1 MEVNNAR
8 PLRLIIYRANRHDI
22 FPVSWQSSSSPP
34 PHGMALTFR
43 LLWESII
50 SAILPI
56 ISVMHISWMFRV
68 NGISPV
74 VSWADWLYDFTFD
87 TFTRVVSSDPEVP
100 KPKGSFIWRLLF
112 DRTYRQSPTFPVSAT
127 LNLFPSSGS
136 PLPRG

>member
-1 MEVNNAR
+1 
-8 PLRLIIYRANRHDI
+8 
-22 FPVSWQSSSSPP
+22 
-34 PHGMALTFR
+34 MALTFR
-43 LLWESII
+43 ILWESIV
-50 SAILPI
+50 SAMLPI

-112 DRTYRQSPTFPVSAT
+112 DRTYRQSPAFPVSAT
-127 LNLFPSSGS
+127 PNLFPSCDS
-136 PLPRG
+136 PLPCGWKLFPLQCFFLLTTAVTGLAEDEAQQ

>member
-1 MEVNNAR
+1 MAV
-8 PLRLIIYRANRHDI
+8 L
-22 FPVSWQSSSSPP
+22 VSPP

-50 SAILPI
+50 SAMLPI